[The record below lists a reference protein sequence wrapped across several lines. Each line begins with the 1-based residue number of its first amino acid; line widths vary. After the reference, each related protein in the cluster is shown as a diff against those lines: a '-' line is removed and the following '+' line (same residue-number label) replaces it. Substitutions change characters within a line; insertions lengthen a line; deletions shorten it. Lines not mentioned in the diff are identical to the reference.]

1 MGGGHPPEQ
10 WQACGPGLKAHGA
23 GVPELQGYGQL
34 AGLQYVPKGPHLWVL
49 KYQHLAGGR
58 RGGAWVAEE
67 TVWKPGG
74 GVGVLGQHLQWLPL
88 AWRK

>member
-1 MGGGHPPEQ
+1 M
-10 WQACGPGLKAHGA
+10 
-23 GVPELQGYGQL
+23 
-34 AGLQYVPKGPHLWVL
+34 WVL

>member
-1 MGGGHPPEQ
+1 M
-10 WQACGPGLKAHGA
+10 
-23 GVPELQGYGQL
+23 
-34 AGLQYVPKGPHLWVL
+34 WVL

-58 RGGAWVAEE
+58 RGGAWVTEE

-74 GVGVLGQHLQWLPL
+74 EVGVLGQHWQWLPL